1 MIIFSSELFYMYSE
15 TKGEELAS
23 SFHFN
28 WEQFTLQ
35 TLIFVI
41 YFVCVYP
48 LQAGHLVVYV

>member
-1 MIIFSSELFYMYSE
+1 MYSE

>member
-28 WEQFTLQ
+28 WGA
-35 TLIFVI
+35 I
-41 YFVCVYP
+41 YFTDFDICY
-48 LQAGHLVVYV
+48 